1 MTAYAMN
8 GFEGLINLPVYLQ
21 TVPCHGKARIPK
33 KVPQSGAKKGKK
45 GKGTLGLESVR
56 IQQLH
61 IDNIAAKKGTGH
73 YEAKRTGTNININV
87 RSEHKNGGGRGN
99 RGTSR

>member
-1 MTAYAMN
+1 MTAYATN

-33 KVPQSGAKKGKK
+33 KVPQSGVKKGKK
-45 GKGTLGLESVR
+45 RKGTLGLESVR

-61 IDNIAAKKGTGH
+61 IDNIAAKR
-73 YEAKRTGTNININV
+73 EPVIMKRREQGQI
-87 RSEHKNGGGRGN
+87 
-99 RGTSR
+99 